1 MMSRTPNTHIWL
13 LVATAVLLIAANSF
27 AAETDPKLEAIRA
40 KVTEKFAFI
49 EPQDVG
55 PSPIEGW
62 YTVHKGS
69 VVAYISEDGQY
80 LLQGDLIDL
89 ESEVNLSE
97 QARANA
103 RRELMSTIDNDEAI
117 LFSPVEV
124 KHTVTVFTDVD
135 CTYCRK
141 LHSEIDGYM
150 DLGIEVRYLLY
161 PRNGPASRAW
171 TTSEDVL
178 CASDRGSAL
187 TAAKLDREFNTTK
200 CETGT
205 LTKHYSLGRDIGL
218 SGTPA
223 IVLENGTLIG
233 GSLSPEALAVRI
245 ESASAN

>member
-1 MMSRTPNTHIWL
+1 MSRPPNFPTRL
-13 LVATAVLLIAANSF
+13 LAAITALLIAASSL
-27 AAETDPKLEAIRA
+27 ATETDPGLEAVRA
-40 KVTEKFAFI
+40 MITDKFAFI
-49 EPQDVG
+49 EPQDVS

-62 YTVHKGS
+62 YTVHSGS
-69 VVAYISEDGQY
+69 IVAYISEDGHY

-89 ESEVNLSE
+89 ETEVNLSE
-97 QARANA
+97 QTRANS
-103 RRELMSTIDNDEAI
+103 RRELMSTVSNDDTI

-141 LHSEIDGYM
+141 LHSQIEGYM
-150 DLGIEVRYLLY
+150 DLGIAVRYLLY

-187 TAAKLDREFNTTK
+187 TAAKLDREFKTAK
-200 CETGT
+200 CKSDT
-205 LTKHYSLGRDIGL
+205 LTEHYSLGRDIGL

-223 IVLENGTLIG
+223 IVLEDGTLIG
-233 GSLSPEALAVRI
+233 GYLSPEALAMRI
-245 ESASAN
+245 ESTSPN